1 MKTIYLYI
9 VRDTERH
16 TDLTFPHSRYSGVFE
31 TGRGKHGSSREGE
44 TSNCSSRPV
53 IYKQSSFDSLATR
66 GEEGRERVRE
76 SREGHNTLPRG
87 RDSPQLPQPPHE
99 LKKQDSF
106 EGHEAAV
113 S

>member
-1 MKTIYLYI
+1 M
-9 VRDTERH
+9 
-16 TDLTFPHSRYSGVFE
+16 HSRYSGVFE
-31 TGRGKHGSSREGE
+31 TGRGKHGSREGE
-44 TSNCSSRPV
+44 TSSCSSRPV

-66 GEEGRERVRE
+66 GEEGRARE

-113 S
+113 NYSHLLLSDKQHLC

>member
-1 MKTIYLYI
+1 M
-9 VRDTERH
+9 
-16 TDLTFPHSRYSGVFE
+16 HSRYSGVFE
-31 TGRGKHGSSREGE
+31 TGRGKQGSSREGE
-44 TSNCSSRPV
+44 TSNCSSRPL

-66 GEEGRERVRE
+66 GEEGRARE

>member
-9 VRDTERH
+9 VRDTERQ

-66 GEEGRERVRE
+66 GEEGRARE